1 VSETTLLI
9 KAMFMSIEL
18 TPAEI
23 SERTGMGPVE
33 TESAESP
40 EAEKVEETKE
50 VEGKEEKKSDE
61 QEIDGEKKTEE
72 TEEETEVESKPE
84 AKKEIRQERT
94 VPYGIKG
101 RLEKEV
107 SKRKELEETLSE
119 KVAEGVKA
127 ALVSLVKA
135 DQKDEL
141 PDDVK
146 KAAMEL
152 AEETGLDETGVEKL
166 LRKAKEL
173 SAKNELPKEV
183 MEKLNE
189 LDRIKK
195 ERDEKQAEESFNQEW
210 DSFLPNLKKQYPNAT
225 DSMLK
230 EARGKMDELA
240 HSKEHHT
247 HEMDYILFKEA
258 KTFETLLK
266 VAPKNKSGE
275 DNKQVYV
282 NRQDVDDEETMVD
295 IEDMTPEIMKQREQ
309 RMIQKR
315 MSKGYDK
322 TYTDMTIINPI
333 EN

>member
-1 VSETTLLI
+1 
-9 KAMFMSIEL
+9 MSIEL

-33 TESAESP
+33 PETPETP
-40 EAEKVEETKE
+40 EAEEVEETPE
-50 VEGKEEKKSDE
+50 QQEKQENKSDD
-61 QEIDGEKKTEE
+61 QDADGKKETKE
-72 TEEETEVESKPE
+72 TEEETEDEAKPE

-107 SKRKELEETLSE
+107 AKRRELEDTLSE

-127 ALVSLVKA
+127 ALASLVKA

-152 AEETGLDETGVEKL
+152 AEETGLDESGVEKL

-183 MEKLNE
+183 MDKLDE
-189 LDRIKK
+189 LDKIKK
-195 ERDEKQAEESFNQEW
+195 ERDDKQAEESFNQEW

-230 EARGKMDELA
+230 EAREKMDELA
-240 HSKEHHT
+240 HSKTHHT

-282 NRQDVDDEETMVD
+282 NRSNVEEDEETMVD

-315 MSKGYDK
+315 MSKGYNK

-333 EN
+333 ES

>member
-1 VSETTLLI
+1 MLN
-9 KAMFMSIEL
+9 EL

-33 TESAESP
+33 IETPKTP
-40 EAEKVEETKE
+40 EAEKVEETQE
-50 VEGKEEKKSDE
+50 QQEEQQNKPGE
-61 QEIDGEKKTEE
+61 QKTDGETETEE
-72 TEEETEVESKPE
+72 TEEETEEEAKPE
-84 AKKEIRQERT
+84 VKKEVRQERT

-107 SKRKELEETLSE
+107 AKRKELEDTLSE

-127 ALVSLVKA
+127 ALASLVKA

-152 AEETGLDETGVEKL
+152 AEETGLDESGVEKL

-183 MEKLNE
+183 TEKLSE
-189 LDRIKK
+189 LDKIKK
-195 ERDEKQAEESFNQEW
+195 ERDEKKAEESFNQEW
-210 DSFLPNLKKQYPNAT
+210 DNFLPTLKKQYPNAT
-225 DSMLK
+225 DAMLK
-230 EARGKMDELA
+230 EAQGKMDELA

-247 HEMDYILFKEA
+247 HEMDYILFKEG

-282 NRQDVDDEETMVD
+282 NRPDIDDEETPVD

-309 RMIQKR
+309 RMIQKK
-315 MSKGYDK
+315 MSKGQDK
-322 TYTDMTIINPI
+322 TYTDMVIINPI

>member
-1 VSETTLLI
+1 MP
-9 KAMFMSIEL
+9 KEL

-33 TESAESP
+33 IETP
-40 EAEKVEETKE
+40 ETPDAEKVEETQKQQDVKE
-50 VEGKEEKKSDE
+50 NTPDNQKT
-61 QEIDGEKKTEE
+61 DGETETEE
-72 TEEETEVESKPE
+72 TEEETEEEAKPE
-84 AKKEIRQERT
+84 VKKEVRQERT

-107 SKRKELEETLSE
+107 AKRKELEDTLSE

-127 ALVSLVKA
+127 ALASLVKA

-152 AEETGLDETGVEKL
+152 AEETGLDESGVEKL

-183 MEKLNE
+183 TEKLSE
-189 LDRIKK
+189 LDKIKK
-195 ERDEKQAEESFNQEW
+195 ERDEKKAEESFNQEW
-210 DSFLPNLKKQYPNAT
+210 DNFLPTLKKQYPNAT
-225 DSMLK
+225 DIMLK
-230 EARGKMDELA
+230 EARDKMDELA
-240 HSKEHHT
+240 HSKAHHT
-247 HEMDYILFKEA
+247 HEMDYILFKEG

-282 NRQDVDDEETMVD
+282 NRPDIDDEETPVD

-309 RMIQKR
+309 RMIQKK
-315 MSKGYDK
+315 MSKGQDK
-322 TYTDMTIINPI
+322 TYTDMVIINPI

>member
-1 VSETTLLI
+1 
-9 KAMFMSIEL
+9 MSNEL

-23 SERTGMGPVE
+23 SKRVGMGPVE
-33 TESAESP
+33 IKTPETPEKKEVKETENNQD
-40 EAEKVEETKE
+40 TKE
-50 VEGKEEKKSDE
+50 NESDE
-61 QEIDGEKKTEE
+61 QENKGETETEE
-72 TEEETEVESKPE
+72 TEEETKVEAKPE
-84 AKKEIRQERT
+84 VKKEVRQERT

-107 SKRKELEETLSE
+107 SKRKELEDTLSE

-127 ALVSLVKA
+127 ALASLVKA

-152 AEETGLDETGVEKL
+152 AEETGLDESGVEKL

-183 MEKLNE
+183 MEKLSE
-189 LDRIKK
+189 LDKIKK
-195 ERDEKQAEESFNQEW
+195 ERDDKQAEESFNQEW

-230 EARGKMDELA
+230 EARDKMDELA
-240 HSKEHHT
+240 HSKTHHT

-266 VAPKNKSGE
+266 VAPKSKSGE

-282 NRQDVDDEETMVD
+282 NRSNVEEDEETMVD

-333 EN
+333 ES